1 MGIDVDAETE
11 TDMGDTD
18 EEPMTSE
25 VDEMPSG
32 DGGSGG
38 NEDSKTYCDVP
49 NSSSPCHGRKDY
61 CETTG
66 LYTCM
71 DGSQSLHLPEYFL
84 QVVPVF
90 LRSI

>member
-49 NSSSPCHGRKDY
+49 NSSSPCHGR
-61 CETTG
+61 
-66 LYTCM
+66 
-71 DGSQSLHLPEYFL
+71 
-84 QVVPVF
+84 
-90 LRSI
+90 